1 MTSPNKIGLNI
12 LFYIKHI
19 LHMYF
24 RQRCIKIPV
33 KLFIAVWRA
42 LPIGLLGCPSDR
54 LLVGEI
60 GKLKPTR
67 FLDGASS
74 VAQQ

>member
-1 MTSPNKIGLNI
+1 
-12 LFYIKHI
+12 
-19 LHMYF
+19 MYF

-33 KLFIAVWRA
+33 KLFTAVWRA
-42 LPIGLLGCPSDR
+42 LPIGLLGCPSGL

-74 VAQQ
+74 VA

>member
-1 MTSPNKIGLNI
+1 M
-12 LFYIKHI
+12 FKHTFI
-19 LHMYF
+19 YKAYSTHVLQAKMHKDTCEAVHCSVEGTANWPSWTPF
-24 RQRCIKIPV
+24 R
-33 KLFIAVWRA
+33 L
-42 LPIGLLGCPSDR
+42 

-74 VAQQ
+74 VA